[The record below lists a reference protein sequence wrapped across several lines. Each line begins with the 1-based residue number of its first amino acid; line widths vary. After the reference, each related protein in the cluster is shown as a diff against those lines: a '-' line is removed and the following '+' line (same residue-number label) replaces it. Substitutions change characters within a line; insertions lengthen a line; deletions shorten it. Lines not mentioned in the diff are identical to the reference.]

1 MADKVRKLFGASLGA
16 LTASL
21 AMSGAATIAFSTSAL
36 AQTATAGIAGLATP
50 DAEVVARNVDTGFTG
65 RDVADSGGGYT
76 IRGLQPGT
84 YEVTAAGGTAQR
96 IRVLV
101 GQTATLDFV
110 DDAGGEIVVVATRSG
125 VDITSSEVSTNVTQE
140 QIENLPQVNRN
151 FINFAA
157 LAPGVGVSQ
166 DEREVTFRAGG
177 QNAMA
182 VNVFI
187 DGQSQKSQIIDG
199 GVAGQDD
206 SRGNPFP
213 QLAVQEFRV
222 LTQNFSAEYD
232 QSSSAIITAVTR
244 SGTNEFHGEIFGVY
258 QDPNWVHYNDIAGF
272 NPPSHPEVE
281 RQQYGAALGGP
292 IIQDRLHF
300 FVSYEGKQE
309 DRFGVVT
316 LGRTGYEAQFPG
328 VEGIV
333 GTPFEE
339 DLWFGKLSWQPN
351 NDHLIDLSATIR
363 GEQDIRD
370 VGGQDAAQRAN
381 SLNVDETKINFRHQ
395 WSGEGWF
402 NQAQVDYLESN
413 YNPRALN
420 FDDFG
425 QDHVIF
431 RDSDNITPGFQF
443 SPDSQDTTVI
453 RLGGRGD
460 NQDIRQRSLTL
471 RDDLTFDAINGHTFQ
486 IGGRVTFNN
495 YFVEKLFSGNPVFLF
510 DVDGRPEIN
519 GDPDIPVRVRVGAP
533 TDAADVD
540 NTVYGLYI
548 QDDWQV
554 TDRLEL
560 NLGLRWD
567 YEDNAFNNDYTT
579 PDDVVDLLN
588 AYETLPGY
596 VMAFDPDDYIS
607 DGDREVFAE
616 AFQPRIGF
624 SYDLSGDETLVLFG
638 GAGRY
643 YDRVPYNFAFDERF
657 KPRQFDVQI
666 NFSEDGAPG
675 TVLWD
680 PAYLTP
686 EGLQPLIDATP
697 GAGEVFL
704 VQNGA
709 EPPVT
714 DQFNIGLRHVVND
727 WRLSATLAHAESRN
741 GFGWYIGN
749 LGTGPDPRFN
759 GPTPSS
765 LGFTQF
771 RNLVFISNHDQEREF
786 NALYLTADK
795 PYSEESGWGFG
806 VSYTYSRAT
815 QNGSRDSNTAPF
827 DFDYASIDLSPTYPS
842 ANDERHRLVISGI
855 VDLPYDFR
863 ASALATFGSGS
874 PFTVFGPNPPGWYSG
889 TPQAD
894 DMFFFGDLFA
904 YQNID
909 LRLSKDFEFANGSE
923 TYFYVDVLNA
933 TDQENPSSSNV
944 EQCSCASNF
953 GQITPRTLQ
962 GRSFQLGVGYRF

>member
-1 MADKVRKLFGASLGA
+1 MANTVRKLFGASMGA

-21 AMSGAATIAFSTSAL
+21 AMGGVAAVTFSTPAL
-36 AQTATAGIAGLATP
+36 AQTATAGIEGVATA
-50 DAEVVARNVDTGFTG
+50 DTEVVARNVDTGFTG
-65 RDVADSGGGYT
+65 RDVSDSGGGYT

-84 YEVTAAGGTAQR
+84 YEVTAGGEPQR
-96 IRVLV
+96 VRVLV
-101 GQTATLDFV
+101 GQMATLDFV
-110 DDAGGEIVVVATRSG
+110 DASGSDIVVVATRS

-140 QIENLPQVNRN
+140 QIENLPQTSRN

-166 DEREVTFRAGG
+166 DDREVTFRAGG
-177 QNAMA
+177 QNAMT

-244 SGTNEFHGEIFGVY
+244 SGTNEFHGELFGVY
-258 QDPNWVHYNDIAGF
+258 MDPSWVHDIDVAGF
-272 NPPSHPEVE
+272 DPPRHGETRRE
-281 RQQYGAALGGP
+281 QFGGALGGP

-300 FVSYEGKQE
+300 FASYEGKRE
-309 DRFGVVT
+309 DRAGVVT
-316 LGRTGYEAQFPG
+316 LGRSGYESLFPDVQG
-328 VEGIV
+328 TFD
-333 GTPFEE
+333 TPFDE

-351 NDHLIDLSATIR
+351 NEHNVDLSYTYRA
-363 GEQDIRD
+363 EQDIRD
-370 VGGQDAAQRAN
+370 VGGQDAAERAN
-381 SLNVDETKINFRHQ
+381 SLSVDETKINFRHQ
-395 WSGEGWF
+395 WDGNGWF
-402 NQAQVDYLESN
+402 NQAQVDWLESS

-420 FDDFG
+420 FQNFG
-425 QDHVIF
+425 RDYVIF
-431 RDSDNITPGFQF
+431 RDADNSD
-443 SPDSQDTTVI
+443 PDFDFDPNAQDTTVI

-471 RDDLTFDAINGHTFQ
+471 RDDFTLDEISGHTVQF
-486 IGGRVTFNN
+486 GGRVTFNN
-495 YFVEKLFSGNPVFLF
+495 YYVNKLFSGNPVFLF

-519 GDPDIPVRVRVGAP
+519 GSVDIPVRVRVGAP
-533 TDAADVD
+533 TDPADVD

-548 QDDWQV
+548 QDAWQV

-579 PDDVVDLLN
+579 PDDIVALLN

-596 VMAFDPDDYIS
+596 TMAFNPDDYIS
-607 DGDREVFAE
+607 DGDREAFAE

-624 SYDLSGDETLVLFG
+624 SYDLSGDQTLVLFG

-657 KPRQFDVQI
+657 KPRQFDVEI
-666 NFSEDGAPG
+666 RFSEDGAPG

-686 EGLQPLIDATP
+686 EGLQPLVDATP

-709 EPPVT
+709 EPPMT
-714 DQFNIGLRHVVND
+714 DQFNLGLRGVVSD
-727 WRLSATLAHAESRN
+727 WRWSATLAHAESQN

-795 PYSEESGWGFG
+795 PFTEESGWGLGF
-806 VSYTYSRAT
+806 SYTYSRAT

-827 DFDYASIDLSPTYPS
+827 DFDYATIDLSPTYPS
-842 ANDERHRLVISGI
+842 SNDERHRLVISGI
-855 VDLPYDFR
+855 VALPYDFR
-863 ASALATFGSGS
+863 ASTLITLGSGA

-889 TPQAD
+889 TPHAE

-909 LRLSKDFEFANGSE
+909 LRLAKDFQIGEDDE
-923 TYFYVDVLNA
+923 VYFYVDVLNA
-933 TDQENPSSSNV
+933 TDHENPSASNV
-944 EQCSCASNF
+944 EQCSCSSQF
-953 GQITPRTLQ
+953 GRITPRTLQ
-962 GRSFQLGVGYRF
+962 GRAFQIGFGYRF